1 MNDNKPKDAI
11 YKGGDK
17 AIARS
22 ELSKALDGNNEFA
35 PEGSVTVASVFNTK
49 PVDDN
54 TFTPSEDVYEDRKN
68 GKGRVLVAPA
78 GVAMPKARAKAL
90 GLL

>member
-1 MNDNKPKDAI
+1 MNENKPKDTI

-22 ELSKALDGNNEFA
+22 ELTKALEGNNEFA
-35 PEGSVTVASVFNTK
+35 PENVTVASVFNTT

-54 TFTPSEDVYEDRKN
+54 TFTPSDDVYEDRKN
-68 GKGRVLVAPA
+68 GKGKVLVAPA